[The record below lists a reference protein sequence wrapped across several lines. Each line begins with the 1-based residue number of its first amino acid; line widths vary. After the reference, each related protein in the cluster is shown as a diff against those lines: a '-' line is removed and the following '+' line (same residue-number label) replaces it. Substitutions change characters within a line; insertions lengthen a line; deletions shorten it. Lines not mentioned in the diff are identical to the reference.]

1 MSVFTLR
8 NKDSFANTRLC
19 CGLVGAGLSIA
30 LAPDPSYAPS
40 GNWNQKSAAV
50 GVGWERK
57 AWGGQGQAGRV

>member
-1 MSVFTLR
+1 MSIFTLR

-40 GNWNQKSAAV
+40 GNWNQKSAGV
-50 GVGWERK
+50 GVRWEGLGR
-57 AWGGQGQAGRV
+57 AGSGRESLE